1 MFGARVAEPD
11 DQDPIALP
19 IGAAKKRQRLLPAG
33 VARVA
38 AVGVLA
44 TVLGGRGLALLADQL
59 RFLLDVGLGLFLDAR
74 RRKGRDRDLVGVL
87 GDEFDALGGGD
98 GGKGDRVVDDHLGD
112 VGDQPLGDL
121 GRQRFDGDLAG
132 DVLEHAA
139 LFDSGRYLGPLEL
152 DRDLGLDRL
161 VELHFLQ
168 VDVLEAAADRV
179 QLLLLDHDRH
189 RLRALELEVEERLAT
204 GEDGADLAFARLERL
219 RLGPTGVDDAG
230 HEALAAQAARA
241 ARAEIG
247 ARRGLELFASA
258 SHRTGEDTENVAD
271 DAKIP
276 KGRLRRSAKLG
287 SIVGVQGAR
296 YAGTKAT
303 NVARSEEGSKEK
315 LEQRHLETALK
326 MVGALGQ
333 MKGAAM
339 KLGQFASFIDTD
351 FLPEESRE
359 IYQEQL
365 AKLRT
370 SAPPMPWEKV
380 EQVLLEE
387 YDGEPVSELF
397 AEFEHE
403 AFAAASI
410 GQVHRAELLDGRR
423 VAVKIQ
429 YPGIA
434 EALDADLR
442 NAGTIVRLARALA
455 PGLDA
460 KAIAHELRERVM
472 EELDYEYE
480 AQNQRTF
487 ARAYRD
493 HPFIY
498 VPEVIT
504 RLSRR
509 RVLVTE
515 FVEGMTFDQV
525 KELPH
530 EQRSRFGEIVFRGSF
545 GSIYHL
551 RHFNADPHP
560 GNYFLMEDGRV
571 AFLDFGMT
579 KKLDHEQ
586 IVLEQRALDA
596 AFHSDPE
603 RFRGALHDLGFVK
616 NPSTLDAERLLE
628 HTMAVSGWFVEDR
641 EIEITP
647 KRVMKIIESTQDPR
661 SEYYDLMRRESLP
674 ANELMGRRMEIGVVA
689 VLGQLR
695 AKRNWHRI
703 MREWIYADQPATELG
718 EQEWE
723 YFEGRGVRQT
733 PIVERSLEGE
743 AQ

>member
-1 MFGARVAEPD
+1 MSEG
-11 DQDPIALP
+11 
-19 IGAAKKRQRLLPAG
+19 
-33 VARVA
+33 
-38 AVGVLA
+38 
-44 TVLGGRGLALLADQL
+44 
-59 RFLLDVGLGLFLDAR
+59 
-74 RRKGRDRDLVGVL
+74 
-87 GDEFDALGGGD
+87 
-98 GGKGDRVVDDHLGD
+98 
-112 VGDQPLGDL
+112 
-121 GRQRFDGDLAG
+121 
-132 DVLEHAA
+132 
-139 LFDSGRYLGPLEL
+139 S
-152 DRDLGLDRL
+152 
-161 VELHFLQ
+161 
-168 VDVLEAAADRV
+168 
-179 QLLLLDHDRH
+179 
-189 RLRALELEVEERLAT
+189 
-204 GEDGADLAFARLERL
+204 
-219 RLGPTGVDDAG
+219 
-230 HEALAAQAARA
+230 
-241 ARAEIG
+241 
-247 ARRGLELFASA
+247 
-258 SHRTGEDTENVAD
+258 
-271 DAKIP
+271 KIP
-276 KGRLRRSAKLG
+276 KGRVRRSAKLG

-296 YAGTKAT
+296 YAGTKAA
-303 NVARSEEGSKEK
+303 NVGRSEESSKER
-315 LEQRHLETALK
+315 LEQRHLETAMK

-339 KLGQFASFIDTD
+339 KLGQFASFIDTEFIPD
-351 FLPEESRE
+351 EYRE

-370 SAPPMPWEKV
+370 DAPAMPWEKV
-380 EQVLLEE
+380 EKVLAEE
-387 YDGEPVSELF
+387 YDGEPLSELF

-410 GQVHRAELLDGRR
+410 GQVHRAELLDGRT

-460 KAIAHELRERVM
+460 KEIAKELRERVM

-487 ARAYRD
+487 SRAYRD

-515 FVEGMTFDQV
+515 LVEGLDFEQV
-525 KELPH
+525 KALPH
-530 EQRSRFGEIVFRGSF
+530 SERSRFGEIVFRGSF

-551 RHFNADPHP
+551 QHFNADPHP
-560 GNYFLMEDGRV
+560 GNYILLADGRV

-586 IVLEQRALDA
+586 IVLEQRAIDA
-596 AFHSDPE
+596 AFHDDPE
-603 RFRGALHDLGFVK
+603 RFRKALHELGFVK
-616 NPSTLDAERLLE
+616 NPSKLDAERLME
-628 HTMAVSGWFVEDR
+628 HMMAVSGWFIEDR
-641 EIEITP
+641 EIEISAR
-647 KRVMKIIESTQDPR
+647 RVMKIIESTNDPR

-674 ANELMGRRMEIGVVA
+674 AEELMGRRMEIGVVA
-689 VLGQLR
+689 VLGQLK

-703 MREWIYADQPATELG
+703 MREWIYADAPATPLG
-718 EQEWE
+718 EEEWE
-723 YFEGRGVRQT
+723 YFEGRGVVQM

-743 AQ
+743 QR